1 MHALGSETPTF
12 DVYLPLKLPHLELAT
27 ARVRP
32 CEVTGVRVAAVAA
45 PLDAGGRASRGPR
58 LLTYL

>member
-32 CEVTGVRVAAVAA
+32 CEVTGVRVAARWRPRWTLVVA
-45 PLDAGGRASRGPR
+45 LVVVRDS
-58 LLTYL
+58 